1 MCSQEEAIKQIV
13 EQRREEERKER
24 ERRLKAL
31 AKQFETKKKRLVEN
45 APEGNL
51 SAAVTCA

>member
-31 AKQFETKKKRLVEN
+31 AKQFETKKKRLVEK